1 MYFSN
6 KFGDIIKCQ
15 CLCTLS
21 NIIHDNCAVN
31 FVFQCSFTLHDS
43 AKDLKYSLIMYFML
57 DLHHSRDPQPYY
69 PMNAMMALF
78 SFKESRVNRL
88 IRKSYAEQQT
98 EPLVPLHQVITAM
111 CSPTLA
117 TLYWE
122 RLALVACQYAF
133 LSIQR
138 DRHPRVITTVISW
151 LPLGSNCS
159 IGPADYT
166 PSTHNL

>member
-1 MYFSN
+1 
-6 KFGDIIKCQ
+6 
-15 CLCTLS
+15 
-21 NIIHDNCAVN
+21 
-31 FVFQCSFTLHDS
+31 
-43 AKDLKYSLIMYFML
+43 
-57 DLHHSRDPQPYY
+57 
-69 PMNAMMALF
+69 MMALF
-78 SFKESRVNRL
+78 SFKKSRVNRL

-166 PSTHNL
+166 PSTHNLWPCGRVLAKATFTWTKGIRLLSNKLCVRLGGGIFEAECCGRVFVFQLQERAGRGGGRL